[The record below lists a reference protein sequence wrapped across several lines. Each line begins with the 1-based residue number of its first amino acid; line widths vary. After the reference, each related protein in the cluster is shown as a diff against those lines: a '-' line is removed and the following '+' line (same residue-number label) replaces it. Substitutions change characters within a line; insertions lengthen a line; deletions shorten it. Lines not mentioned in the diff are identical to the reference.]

1 MAFKIT
7 ANPKFDANLTFTAQG
22 ADLKCKV
29 TFRHMGR
36 KAFESLFAT
45 VFDNRKD
52 PVGAEAD
59 AVLAVVDSW
68 DIECPL
74 DNESVEKLC
83 DEYPGFGVALLQGYQ
98 KAFVTHLKGN

>member
-52 PVGAEAD
+52 PVGA
-59 AVLAVVDSW
+59 
-68 DIECPL
+68 
-74 DNESVEKLC
+74 
-83 DEYPGFGVALLQGYQ
+83 
-98 KAFVTHLKGN
+98 

>member
-68 DIECPL
+68 DIE
-74 DNESVEKLC
+74 
-83 DEYPGFGVALLQGYQ
+83 ALKSSAMSIRDLGLRFFRVIR
-98 KAFVTHLKGN
+98 KPSSPISRETDRGGA